1 MRKRIL
7 KRVAK
12 VFEITPEELISTSRK
27 QHLIDARLCYFLS
40 MSILGVDIHK
50 ANKSLPFTHT
60 MPTFY
65 VTKATTLFKLY
76 KSFRTRIKTIVS
88 HFNADR
94 FEQFERENPYT
105 SDEVKA
111 LSRNIIL
118 PKKERKMYFTNV
130 KEVAIQAG
138 YTDEDN
144 KQIDFACEM
153 AEKFFKTYGKGLEK
167 MPIVDRRRYY

>member
-40 MSILGVDIHK
+40 MSILGVDIHEV
-50 ANKSLPFTHT
+50 NRNLPFTHT
-60 MPTFY
+60 MPSFY
-65 VTKATTLFKLY
+65 VKKATSLFKLY
-76 KSFRTRIKTIVS
+76 KGFRSKVKSIVC
-88 HFNADR
+88 HFSVEIY
-94 FEQFERENPYT
+94 EQFERENPYT
-105 SDEVKA
+105 SYEVKA

-144 KQIDFACEM
+144 KRIDFACEM